1 MQTIVYPKTAPL
13 PISLRPT
20 STSLFTLIQQK
31 SSINELATAEVFRFF
46 WKYKQRLFQSRR
58 YFATTLIWRH
68 GNSKKSARS
77 GNSDCPSRN
86 YGVERL
92 SNGSFL
98 LGSQNLGAVLGSQ
111 KDSQSA
117 KKKNTHKTMHS
128 LINTFVIAKQ
138 SSLLSCDITP
148 PGKCFIPYI
157 MHVYQVRA
165 WFSATLNRKT
175 ARKSETFQFPLD
187 HECSMCM
194 GLGCVA
200 ISLKVRTHEPKKK
213 WTTSSE
219 LKSCRISVLFRVSLQ
234 NKQAWEQARP
244 ESPGFSSSVPLKL
257 LEHYTEHP

>member
-117 KKKNTHKTMHS
+117 KKKHTQNYAFINKHVRYCKAVVLIVLWHHS
-128 LINTFVIAKQ
+128 PREVFY
-138 SSLLSCDITP
+138 SL
-148 PGKCFIPYI
+148 
-157 MHVYQVRA
+157 HNA
-165 WFSATLNRKT
+165 
-175 ARKSETFQFPLD
+175 
-187 HECSMCM
+187 
-194 GLGCVA
+194 CV
-200 ISLKVRTHEPKKK
+200 
-213 WTTSSE
+213 SSE
-219 LKSCRISVLFRVSLQ
+219 GVV
-234 NKQAWEQARP
+234 
-244 ESPGFSSSVPLKL
+244 
-257 LEHYTEHP
+257 